1 MREKHRS
8 HLARKVPLTPIL
20 CSKGERGLLLK
31 SEALWHGSLTT
42 TRSSC
47 CWLRSL

>member
-1 MREKHRS
+1 MRAMLLS
-8 HLARKVPLTPIL
+8 HTARKVPLTPIL
-20 CSKGERGLLLK
+20 SSKGERGLLLK